1 MAYTPP
7 TITSAG
13 LNIPTYQ
20 EILDDLIEKTKSI
33 YGQDIYIGPD
43 SQDYQFLSIFAL
55 KTYDIMQLLQLVY
68 NNRSPSTA
76 IGTALASIVK
86 LNGISKKTE
95 TYSTCPVVLTG
106 TAFTQIKNGVIEDI
120 TGYKWSLPAV
130 ITLGNDSTA
139 TVTATCQVPGPIVA
153 NPGDINVIVTPTY
166 GWTSVTNTTS
176 ATPGSYA
183 ETDSE
188 LRSRQA
194 MSVSLSSITVLDS
207 LRSAISA
214 VATVSRSEVYQNDTN
229 DTDANGLSPHS
240 IAIVV
245 DGGDDIDIANAI
257 FLKKSPG
264 VYTQGTTSVEI
275 VDSYGQANI
284 IRFYRLTP
292 VGIEVVINVKK
303 LTGYTDQTTTEI
315 KSKIASFLNTLK
327 IGVDVSI
334 SSLWGAALSAMP
346 SLTNPSFS
354 ITGLT
359 AAAHGSPLGSND
371 ISIAF
376 NEAAM
381 GDINLVTVNVL

>member
-20 EILDDLIEKTKSI
+20 DILDDLIEKTKSI
-33 YGQDIYIGPD
+33 YGQDIYIGHD

-95 TYSTCPVVLTG
+95 THSTCEVILTG
-106 TAFTQIKNGVIEDI
+106 TSLAQIKNGVVEDI

-130 ITLGNDSTA
+130 ITLGNDGTA

-153 NPGDINVIVTPTY
+153 NPGDISVIVTPTY

-176 ATPGSYA
+176 STPGSYA
-183 ETDSE
+183 ETDAE
-188 LRSRQA
+188 LRARQA
-194 MSVSLSSITVLDS
+194 ISVSLPSMTVLDA
-207 LRSAISA
+207 LRSSVAAIS
-214 VATVSRSEVYQNDTN
+214 TVTRSEVYQNDTN
-229 DTDANGLSPHS
+229 VTDSNGLFPHS
-240 IAIVV
+240 IAVVV
-245 DGGDDIDIANAI
+245 DGGSDIDIAKAI
-257 FLKKSPG
+257 FFKKSPG

-275 VDSYGQANI
+275 ADSYGQANT

-303 LTGYTDQTTTEI
+303 LAGYTDQTTAEI
-315 KSKIASFLNTLK
+315 KSKIATFLSALK
-327 IGVDVSI
+327 IGTDVSI

-346 SLTNPSFS
+346 SLTSPSFS

-359 AAAHGSPLGSND
+359 AAAQGSPQGTND
-371 ISIAF
+371 ISISF
-376 NEAAM
+376 NEAAR
-381 GDINLVTVNVL
+381 GDINLITVNVL